1 MGMQNRRWIQTIL
14 TGAALLAGASCH
26 MSSRD
31 DPNRP
36 LTARVRANDP
46 SAARQLAAG
55 FYGVEDHAWRWTA
68 GKFAVLLP
76 VNDKARSNGATLN
89 LKLTFPAAE
98 MSQLG
103 STTLSADV
111 NGTALPPQTFS
122 RSGDYTYS
130 QDIPAAALTGS
141 TIRVN
146 FALSKSE
153 PPSGQD
159 QRELGA
165 IVHEINLKTK

>member
-1 MGMQNRRWIQTIL
+1 MGMRNRLGIDLIL
-14 TGAALLAGASCH
+14 VGAALLAGTSCH
-26 MSSRD
+26 MSSSD

-36 LTARVRANDP
+36 LTARVRANDA

-68 GKFAVLLP
+68 GKFAVTLP
-76 VNDKARSNGATLN
+76 VDDKARSNGATLN
-89 LKLTFPAAE
+89 PKLTFPAAE
-98 MSQLG
+98 MAQLG

-111 NGTALPPQTFS
+111 NGTALPPETFS
-122 RSGDYTYS
+122 KAGDFTYS
-130 QDIPAAALTGS
+130 QDVPAAALTGS
-141 TIRVN
+141 TLQVN

-165 IVHEINLKTK
+165 VVHEINLKTK

>member
-1 MGMQNRRWIQTIL
+1 MGMRNRRWIEAIV
-14 TGAALLAGASCH
+14 TGAVLLAGTSCH
-26 MSSRD
+26 MSRN
-31 DPNRP
+31 DPDRP
-36 LTARVRANDP
+36 LLARVRANDA

-55 FYGVEDHAWRWTA
+55 FYQIEDNAWRWTA
-68 GKFAVLLP
+68 GKFAVILP

-89 LKLTFPAAE
+89 LKLTFPASE

-103 STTLSADV
+103 ETTLSADV
-111 NGTALPPQTFS
+111 NGTALPPETFS
-122 RSGDYTYS
+122 KAGDYTYS
-130 QDIPAAALTGS
+130 QDVPAAALTGS

-165 IVHEINLKTK
+165 VVHEISLKTK